1 MLTTSKTES
10 KISLYNFPKLSNKSE
25 KRVSKKHINEKH
37 KVFNDDGFW
46 YVIDNGFI
54 KMEDYKTLFK

>member
-10 KISLYNFPKLSNKSE
+10 EISLYKLPSLNNKSE
-25 KRVSKKHINEKH
+25 EKVSKNDINEKH
-37 KVFNDDGFW
+37 KIFNDDGFW

-54 KMEDYKTLFK
+54 KMEDYKNSI